1 MRRLL
6 LLLALCCPAA
16 GCGFGG
22 EDEAPR
28 PVATVDDG
36 VSAEDAARPA
46 HELAPPLP
54 TPAALAARPGPELRA
69 RLDAGESALVDRVG
83 RIGIRLREIDFAK
96 GGQLEDVEWSSW
108 TDSAAEG
115 RGRLVALVCDPTCA
129 QGTLVE
135 VPATITLSDPVA
147 CPDGRFFDRARIDV
161 ASDDVEAE
169 PTSWLAAP
177 C

>member
-1 MRRLL
+1 MRRLM

-28 PVATVDDG
+28 PVATIDDG

-46 HELAPPLP
+46 HEIAPPLP
-54 TPAALAARPGPELRA
+54 TPAALAARPGPQLRA

-83 RIGIRLREIDFAK
+83 RIGIRLREIEFAK
-96 GGQLEDVEWSSW
+96 GGRLEDVEWSSW
-108 TDSAAEG
+108 TDRAAEG
-115 RGRLVALVCDPTCA
+115 RGRMVGVICAPTCA
-129 QGTLVE
+129 QGKLIE

-147 CPDGRFFDRARIDV
+147 CPAGRFFDRATIEV
-161 ASDDVEAE
+161 APEVETK